1 MVSEPEARHSHAEAG
16 MSHPT
21 PATQSFKAHAM
32 VETCL
37 SGDESD
43 SPATDDINQFFFD
56 DSVIQLPGHGLS
68 VQGNDWPGEP
78 QASSLPRGD
87 PPLPNAE
94 KVSAVFLEFAGPPA
108 GPPDKSP
115 LHSDRRTGA
124 TAELQSS
131 PSIVWDHL
139 PCNDGSQVER
149 EIEWHLSLMR
159 RPSAAEKGSESTISG
174 GASKHAAVGP
184 PAVANL
190 QLLEGEWGA
199 AAERIMTKENQVP
212 RVEKAETVHGNVSQG
227 ETSLSSGLVSVD
239 RVSRVREMMAMFDKR
254 ASSSPLPP
262 PNQRTG
268 GRS

>member
-1 MVSEPEARHSHAEAG
+1 

-21 PATQSFKAHAM
+21 AATQSFKGHTM
-32 VETCL
+32 IETCL
-37 SGDESD
+37 SGSESD

-56 DSVIQLPGHGLS
+56 DPVIQLPGHGFS

-78 QASSLPRGD
+78 QASSWPGGD
-87 PPLPNAE
+87 PPLPSAE
-94 KVSAVFLEFAGPPA
+94 RVSAVFLEFAGPP
-108 GPPDKSP
+108 DESP
-115 LHSDRRTGA
+115 QHSDRRTGA

-159 RPSAAEKGSESTISG
+159 RPSAAEKGSESTVGG
-174 GASKHAAVGP
+174 GASKQAVVGP

-190 QLLEGEWGA
+190 QLLESEWGA

-227 ETSLSSGLVSVD
+227 ETSFASGLASVDTVSVG
-239 RVSRVREMMAMFDKR
+239 VRMMAMFDKR
-254 ASSSPLPP
+254 ALSAPLPP
-262 PNQRTG
+262 PNQCTG